1 MFIFYDILITIK
13 RKETIL
19 MKNTSRIMFNVG
31 NIVTIVYLGLGALLS
46 LIGLIIIIVGAVG
59 GEPSVTAAGGSTLGW
74 GIYFIVSSILCLIF
88 VGKAK
93 RELADEST
101 KNNTPFIITIVFG
114 AIASNPFYVLAGIFG
129 LIAESQQG
137 NQQPKEVEE
146 KPAEEPKEE

>member
-1 MFIFYDILITIK
+1 MYK
-13 RKETIL
+13 KEGYSL

-46 LIGLIIIIVGAVG
+46 LIGIIIIIVGAVG
-59 GEPSVTAAGGSTLGW
+59 GDGAVTAAGGSTLGW
-74 GIYFIVSSILCLIF
+74 GIYFLVTSILCLVF

-93 RELADEST
+93 KELADEST

-129 LIAESQQG
+129 LIAESKQG
-137 NQQPKEVEE
+137 NKEEPKEVEE
-146 KPAEEPKEE
+146 EPKAE

>member
-1 MFIFYDILITIK
+1 
-13 RKETIL
+13 
-19 MKNTSRIMFNVG
+19 MKNTSRIMFNIG
-31 NIVTIVYLGLGALLS
+31 NIVTICYLGLGGLLL
-46 LIGLIIIIVGAVG
+46 LISIICFIVGGVG
-59 GEPSVTAAGGSTLGW
+59 DSPAATASGASCLGW
-74 GIYFIVSSILCLIF
+74 AIYFLVGSILCLIF

-93 RELADEST
+93 KELADEST
-101 KNNTPFIITIVFG
+101 RNNTPFIITIVFG

>member
-1 MFIFYDILITIK
+1 
-13 RKETIL
+13 
-19 MKNTSRIMFNVG
+19 MKNTSRIMFNIG
-31 NIVTIVYLGLGALLS
+31 NIVTICYLGLGALML
-46 LIGLIIIIVGAVG
+46 LISIICFIVGGVAG
-59 GEPSVTAAGGSTLGW
+59 DPSITAGGVTCLGW
-74 GIYFIVSSILCLIF
+74 AIYFLVGSILCLIF

-137 NQQPKEVEE
+137 NQQPKEVEAE
-146 KPAEEPKEE
+146 PANEEPKAE

>member
-1 MFIFYDILITIK
+1 
-13 RKETIL
+13 

-46 LIGLIIIIVGAVG
+46 LIGLIVIIVGAVG
-59 GEPSVTAAGGSTLGW
+59 GDGSITAAGGSLLGW
-74 GIYFIVSSILCLIF
+74 GIYFIVTSILCLVF

-93 RELADEST
+93 KELADEST

-129 LIAESQQG
+129 LIAESKQG

>member
-1 MFIFYDILITIK
+1 
-13 RKETIL
+13 
-19 MKNTSRIMFNVG
+19 MKNTSRIMFNIG
-31 NIVTIVYLGLGALLS
+31 NIVTICYLGLGALLS
-46 LIGLIIIIVGAVG
+46 LIGLIVIIVGV
-59 GEPSVTAAGGSTLGW
+59 AGGDGSVSASGGSVLGW
-74 GIYFIVSSILCLIF
+74 GIYFLVTSILCLVF

>member
-1 MFIFYDILITIK
+1 
-13 RKETIL
+13 

-46 LIGLIIIIVGAVG
+46 LIGLWVIIVGAVG
-59 GEPSVTAAGGSTLGW
+59 GDGSITAAGGSLLGW
-74 GIYFIVSSILCLIF
+74 GIYFIVTSILCLVF

-93 RELADEST
+93 KELADEST